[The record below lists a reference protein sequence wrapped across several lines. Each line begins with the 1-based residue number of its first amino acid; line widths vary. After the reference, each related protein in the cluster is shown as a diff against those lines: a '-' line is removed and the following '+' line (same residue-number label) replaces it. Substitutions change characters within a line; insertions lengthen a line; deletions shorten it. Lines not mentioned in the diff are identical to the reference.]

1 MRTVTVIFND
11 LGELPRA
18 KYAALPAPVY
28 RVAFNDDEVRPR
40 AVTRIWPGTRPG
52 MRMWK
57 SIAITC
63 PEARAAIAAALAQI
77 ATPAPIKPRDP
88 AAADKPYAAL
98 ERLARIQP
106 HKETA

>member
-1 MRTVTVIFND
+1 MRTIEV
-11 LGELPRA
+11 ELKPAGTLYRA
-18 KYAALPAPVY
+18 RY
-28 RVAFNDDEVRPR
+28 RVAFRDDSDR
-40 AVTRIWPGTRPG
+40 AMSVMRLRPG
-52 MRMWK
+52 K
-57 SIAITC
+57 SAKAQAITS

-88 AAADKPYAAL
+88 AAEDKPYAAL

>member
-28 RVAFNDDEVRPR
+28 RVAFDGDAGRPR
-40 AVTRIWPGTRPG
+40 AVTRIWPGTRK
-52 MRMWK
+52 WK
-57 SIAITC
+57 GIAITS

-77 ATPAPIKPRDP
+77 ATPAPASIKPRDP

-106 HKETA
+106 QKETA

>member
-1 MRTVTVIFND
+1 MRTVTVILND
-11 LGELPRA
+11 LGDLPRA

-28 RVAFNDDEVRPR
+28 RVAFNDGAGRPR
-40 AVTRIWPGTRPG
+40 AVTRIWPGTRK
-52 MRMWK
+52 WK
-57 SIAITC
+57 GIAITS

-88 AAADKPYAAL
+88 AAEDKPYAAL

-106 HKETA
+106 QKETA

>member
-1 MRTVTVIFND
+1 MRTIEV
-11 LGELPRA
+11 ELKHAGTLYRA
-18 KYAALPAPVY
+18 IY
-28 RVAFNDDEVRPR
+28 RVAFRDDSAR
-40 AVTRIWPGTRPG
+40 AMSVMRLRPG
-52 MRMWK
+52 K
-57 SIAITC
+57 SPKAQAITC

-106 HKETA
+106 QKELA